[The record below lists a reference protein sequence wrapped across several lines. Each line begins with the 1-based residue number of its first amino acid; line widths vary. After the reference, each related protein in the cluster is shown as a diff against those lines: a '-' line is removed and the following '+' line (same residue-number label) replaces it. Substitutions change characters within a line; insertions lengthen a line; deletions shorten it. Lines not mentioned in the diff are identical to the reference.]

1 MGLGSKVNWP
11 QSPVLAAARGQ
22 AAVFASRLTRNPYS
36 RAQRHHRFHPSCFQA
51 GGPHGLRFFLLG
63 ATQEA
68 NAQAARAL
76 SKAHPGLQIVGQREG
91 YFSHDEEEKI
101 CDQINAARPDVIWV
115 GFSVPLEYEFSVRNK
130 TRLKAGW
137 LVTCGGAIAM
147 TISHIAERAVPGWRL
162 ATGALLSFLPVITV
176 LNVTTRRQSLTGQ

>member
-22 AAVFASRLTRNPYS
+22 AAVFASRLTRNHYS
-36 RAQRHHRFHPSCFQA
+36 RPQRRHRFHPSCFQA

-63 ATQEA
+63 A
-68 NAQAARAL
+68 
-76 SKAHPGLQIVGQREG
+76 HPGSQCPSRTRLEQGPSRPSDRG
-91 YFSHDEEEKI
+91 PARGCHDEEEKI